1 MDDGRIEG
9 IAVCT
14 GIEDA
19 VSGVGE
25 EVDESVGERYNLTL

>member
-1 MDDGRIEG
+1 MESV
-9 IAVCT
+9 AVCT

-25 EVDESVGERYNLTL
+25 EVVEGVGGVEMNKG